1 MNSLLGALAWLADP
15 TNWTG
20 DRGVP
25 IRVLEHLGITGA
37 AVLIAAVIAV
47 SLGLYIGHTGRLSF
61 LVVSTTGAL
70 RALPTLGLLVLFALW
85 LGVGIGPV
93 IIVLVILAIPPLLA
107 GAYAGVESV
116 DRGTID
122 AARAMGMT
130 EWQILT
136 RVEIPLGLPIIV
148 GGLRS
153 AVLQVVATATIAA
166 YLPIGGLGRYIFDYL
181 PLRRFEPVFAGAIL
195 VTLLAL
201 VLEGVFATLQ
211 RLTVPKGVRILQGAS
226 VARGGAGRAARI
238 QLAAGSLDADSAGVG
253 PPDDA
258 SRPPRL
264 RSEPAP
270 AETSTSH
277 PTQ

>member
-1 MNSLLGALAWLADP
+1 MNSLLGALAWLTDP
-15 TNWTG
+15 VNWSG
-20 DRGVP
+20 SRGIPV
-25 IRVLEHLGITGA
+25 RLLEHLGITGI
-37 AVLIAAVIAV
+37 AVLVAALIAV

-85 LGVGIGPV
+85 LGIGLGPV
-93 IIVLVILAIPPLLA
+93 IIVLVVLAIPPLLA

-116 DRGTID
+116 DRSTID

-181 PLRRFEPVFAGAIL
+181 TLRRFEPVFAGAIL

-201 VLEGVFATLQ
+201 VLEGVFALLQ
-211 RLTVPKGVRILQGAS
+211 RLAVPRGVRILQGSSA
-226 VARGGAGRAARI
+226 ARGGIGRAERI
-238 QLAAGSLDADSAGVG
+238 QLAAGSLDGDAPPG
-253 PPDDA
+253 PPGD
-258 SRPPRL
+258 RPDPV
-264 RSEPAP
+264 PAAP
-270 AETSTSH
+270 TSSH

>member
-1 MNSLLGALAWLADP
+1 MNSFLGALAWLADP
-15 TNWTG
+15 ANWSG
-20 DRGVP
+20 DDGIPVRL
-25 IRVLEHLGITGA
+25 LEHLGITGI
-37 AVLIAAVIAV
+37 AVLIAAVIGV
-47 SLGLYIGHTGRLSF
+47 SLGLFIGHTGRFSF

-85 LGVGIGPV
+85 LGIGIGPV

-107 GAYAGVESV
+107 GAYAGIESV

-122 AARAMGMT
+122 AARAVGMT

-195 VTLLAL
+195 VTILAL
-201 VLEGVFATLQ
+201 VLEGVFAAIQ
-211 RLTVPKGVRILQGAS
+211 RLTVPKGVRILRGSPAS
-226 VARGGAGRAARI
+226 LGAGRAARI
-238 QLAAGSLDADSAGVG
+238 APSAGPVHASASDETVSV
-253 PPDDA
+253 PP
-258 SRPPRL
+258 
-264 RSEPAP
+264 PAHH
-270 AETSTSH
+270 TQRN